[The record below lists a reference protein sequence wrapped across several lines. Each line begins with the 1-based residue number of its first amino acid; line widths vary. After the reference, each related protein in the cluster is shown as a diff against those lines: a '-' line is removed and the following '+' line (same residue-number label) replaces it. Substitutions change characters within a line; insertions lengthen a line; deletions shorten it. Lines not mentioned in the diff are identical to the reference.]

1 MEKNENK
8 IVDVIATSDMHSH
21 FLNGDYGSNIYR
33 AGTYVNEARKNNENV
48 ILLDSGGS
56 LAGSLA
62 AFYYAVVAP
71 YKRHP
76 MIKLMNAMQYDA
88 SGISPNEFKFGL
100 SFLTRSVAL
109 SRFPWLSANI
119 EYTVTREPYFST
131 PYTIKMYSDL
141 KIAIVGLTS
150 DGLMKN
156 EYAEMEEDVCIEKTL
171 VSAKRWIRYIHEV
184 EEPDFLIVIY
194 HGGLNK
200 ISSANKRNEK
210 NANEAEK
217 IMEELG
223 VIDVI
228 ITAHQHQTVVGKDHG
243 TIYVQAGQNAEELVN
258 LSIKFK
264 KRTTSYEIE
273 HIDSKVIDL
282 NDYHEDEQLLK
293 ETYYDRKA
301 VKHWANSVVS
311 NKNNGLTVQ
320 CIEDIICKPH
330 PFTQL
335 LHDAIRLAY
344 NYDISCVH
352 IPKNGE
358 EGLKGTIRNR
368 DIYDAYPH
376 PDKPIDITVK
386 GKNIKDILEY
396 SYAHIDFNKRQL
408 SMTMI
413 DETLFTVWQGFDYC
427 IDMSQSPFNRVKL
440 NGLNEEDS
448 YRITMTDYCYRNY
461 KMYLQEAIVHDTYSE
476 TMGGLIRKNLKCD
489 MYSVKLNHNFKV
501 Y

>member
-76 MIKLMNAMQYDA
+76 MIKLMNAMKYDA

-184 EEPDFLIVIY
+184 EEP
-194 HGGLNK
+194 
-200 ISSANKRNEK
+200 
-210 NANEAEK
+210 
-217 IMEELG
+217 
-223 VIDVI
+223 
-228 ITAHQHQTVVGKDHG
+228 
-243 TIYVQAGQNAEELVN
+243 
-258 LSIKFK
+258 
-264 KRTTSYEIE
+264 
-273 HIDSKVIDL
+273 
-282 NDYHEDEQLLK
+282 
-293 ETYYDRKA
+293 
-301 VKHWANSVVS
+301 
-311 NKNNGLTVQ
+311 
-320 CIEDIICKPH
+320 
-330 PFTQL
+330 
-335 LHDAIRLAY
+335 
-344 NYDISCVH
+344 
-352 IPKNGE
+352 
-358 EGLKGTIRNR
+358 
-368 DIYDAYPH
+368 
-376 PDKPIDITVK
+376 
-386 GKNIKDILEY
+386 
-396 SYAHIDFNKRQL
+396 
-408 SMTMI
+408 
-413 DETLFTVWQGFDYC
+413 
-427 IDMSQSPFNRVKL
+427 
-440 NGLNEEDS
+440 
-448 YRITMTDYCYRNY
+448 
-461 KMYLQEAIVHDTYSE
+461 
-476 TMGGLIRKNLKCD
+476 
-489 MYSVKLNHNFKV
+489 
-501 Y
+501 